1 MKKDAIYKELVIKHG
16 WPKSKFLPLIFKKM
30 VTPEQAKIMLQ
41 LTAPLEEIVEKLG
54 MDNTL
59 VEKHLQELFEK
70 GLVFPTKK
78 GWRLNREV
86 MALHDLTLS
95 NTKYWNS
102 YGGTEFADLWSAFE
116 KLEWFPALADTFSGL
131 EIPLGRI
138 IPAWETIKDNPDML
152 PCEDTR
158 EIYRA
163 AESIV
168 VVPCPCRR
176 EHYDR
181 ACKSPDE
188 ICIAFNRSA
197 EYNLKRGVGR
207 KLTLEEALA
216 LEQEARK
223 HNLVSQSTNSTVI
236 DSVLCHCHSCC
247 CESLSDMLRTGMLG
261 KSRYLATVADS
272 ERCTACQ
279 KCMEACQFEAVE
291 MRKYPGITKW
301 KAFINPDLCMGCG
314 NCVIKCPKEKTIIM
328 ELVRPPEHIV
338 GMTESLE
345 DFFVKTGSKQ
355 APA

>member
-1 MKKDAIYKELVIKHG
+1 MKKDAIYKELAIKHG

-54 MDNTL
+54 MDKAL
-59 VEKHLQELFEK
+59 VEKQLQELFEK

-78 GWRLNREV
+78 GWRLNRDAT
-86 MALHDLTLS
+86 ALHDLTLN

-102 YGGTEFADLWSAFE
+102 YGGKEIADLWRAFE
-116 KLEWFPALADTFSGL
+116 KLEWFPVVADMISGL
-131 EIPLGRI
+131 EISPARI
-138 IPAWETIKDNPDML
+138 LPAWEAIKDNPEML
-152 PCEDTR
+152 PYEDTR
-158 EIYRA
+158 EIYKA

-168 VVPCPCRR
+168 VVPCPCRI

-188 ICIAFNRSA
+188 ICVALNRSA

-223 HNLVSQSTNSTVI
+223 HNLVSQVPNSTVTDTI
-236 DSVLCHCHSCC
+236 ICHCHSCC
-247 CESLSDMLRTGMLG
+247 CMGFDIFEGTDILQRFLG
-261 KSRYLATVADS
+261 KSRYVAKVADS

-279 KCMEACQFEAVE
+279 KCVESCQFEVVE

-301 KAFINPDLCMGCG
+301 KAYINPDTCLGCG
-314 NCVIKCPKEKTIIM
+314 NCAVKCPKEGTIIM
-328 ELVRPPEHIV
+328 ELVRPPEHIL
-338 GMTESLE
+338 GMTESMY
-345 DFFVKTGSKQ
+345 